1 MVKDE
6 EISYSRIEVLHSA
19 AQLEDEGCAAYVID
33 ARTLNELSS
42 QTLAFLRKA
51 SCIVTDTG
59 ADFPAIL
66 KKLDAIMYTGLFRAD
81 EALTTNF
88 IVLSPDDLKAMTK
101 KLESPE

>member
-19 AQLEDEGCAAYVID
+19 VQLEDEGCAAYVID

-66 KKLDAIMYTGLFRAD
+66 KKLDAIM
-81 EALTTNF
+81 
-88 IVLSPDDLKAMTK
+88 
-101 KLESPE
+101 